1 MNILLC
7 LLVLCLIFFI
17 INNKEGFV
25 QNYNYPVPLE
35 DTSYNQ
41 IIALMKNPRPGIVRS
56 YDQVRI
62 DLNLFNNA
70 SNILYGMQRI
80 PLPNLPRTYSSE

>member
-7 LLVLCLIFFI
+7 LLILCLIFFI
-17 INNKEGFV
+17 IHNKEGFV
-25 QNYNYPVPLE
+25 QNYDYPVPLE
-35 DTSYNQ
+35 DTSYNK
-41 IIALMKNPRPGIVRS
+41 IISLMKNPLPGTTFS
-56 YDQVRI
+56 YDIVKT

-80 PLPNLPRTYSSE
+80 PLPELPRKYSD